1 MFFFPIWL
9 CVTYTTMLTMVVK
22 CAYVYPESPTS
33 ILCHGFYVDPILC
46 PDHADHGPTTP
57 TTLLPNLDLP
67 CVCSS
72 VPCGRHGLT
81 VLAFT
86 YQQDLPKFPRCKK
99 NIGFLKIDPFGN
111 NDIKRDFLQHFFNP
125 KRHAVP
131 CGCDQH
137 RNKYSIHYGHY
148 KPKNA

>member
-1 MFFFPIWL
+1 MYIH
-9 CVTYTTMLTMVVK
+9 VYI
-22 CAYVYPESPTS
+22 YPESPTS

-99 NIGFLKIDPFGN
+99 NIGFLKFDPFGN